1 MTSINIPKGLKNR
14 NTSISANSK
23 LHPRSKHH
31 GRYDFNILIEKSPEL
46 KAFVNVNKY
55 GDLSVDFFNPEAV
68 KALNKALLK
77 HHYNLDYWEI
87 PKQFLCPPIPGRA
100 DYIHYI
106 ADLIKDSSFN
116 SSIKGLDLGTGANCI
131 YPLIGNKTYGW
142 QFIASDID
150 EDAVKCAKEIVS
162 KNRLENTIELRLQE
176 NKALKLKGI
185 LKPDEVIDF
194 VICNPPFH
202 ASAED
207 AKKAS
212 MRKLKNL
219 KGKDTKKLVLNFS
232 GQHNELWCKGGE
244 VRFIKD
250 LIFESRHFSKQ
261 CKWFTTLV
269 SRASNLEKIYTHL
282 DTVEANK
289 VETIEMGQGQKT
301 SRIVA
306 WSYY

>member
-1 MTSINIPKGLKNR
+1 MKKKTQP
-14 NTSISANSK
+14 SATSK
-23 LHPRSKHH
+23 LHSRSKHH
-31 GRYDFNILIEKSPEL
+31 GRYDFNVLVEHSKEL
-46 KAFVNVNKY
+46 KPFVKPNKY
-55 GDLSVDFFNPEAV
+55 GNLSIDFFNPNAV
-68 KALNKALLK
+68 RVLNTALLK
-77 HHYNLDYWEI
+77 YHYNIDYWDI
-87 PKQFLCPPIPGRA
+87 PTQHLCPPIPGRA

-106 ADLIKDSSFN
+106 ADLIEDTSFN
-116 SSIKGLDLGTGANCI
+116 TSIKALDIGTGANCI

-142 QFIASDID
+142 QFIGSDID
-150 EDAVKCAKEIVS
+150 KNAIACAKVIIS
-162 KNRLENTIELRLQE
+162 KNALENDIAVRLQE

-185 LKPDEVIDF
+185 LKPDEQIDF

-207 AKKAS
+207 AKKAT

-250 LIFESRHFSKQ
+250 LIFESRHFAKQ
-261 CKWFTTLV
+261 CQWFTTLV
-269 SRASNLEKIYTHL
+269 SKASNLESIYKHL
-282 DTVEANK
+282 ETVNASK
-289 VETIEMGQGQKT
+289 VKTIKMGQGQKI

-306 WSYY
+306 WCFAPIQ